1 MTDRSIKID
10 FGTDYALEFKNKWEK
25 NVNNTKQALE
35 SNGISIFTQKQ
46 IPQLETKHSKENK
59 NTEIKKNKKFE
70 KSFSKIKDSTHVLN
84 KSYSN
89 ALTFNNTP
97 STLDDETKKTRQN
110 AEFSE
115 FFNNIEETDK
125 GQDENDKTVDF
136 MKQDFQKG
144 FHSSGEITTLYEKDN
159 EHNSISLSASSFNTY
174 KSKNEKLSTA
184 FGGSYEYEKERT
196 ADNSENIKKNVNAYI
211 MAKYDSNKFIVAG
224 GGSANIYDKDT
235 QLYTINAGAMHKDSN
250 IALTMK
256 RQIVKTNNG
265 IENETNLK
273 LTLVNNDTDVNK
285 EQNIEESNTI
295 DNEAYNEI
303 HQDLDKM
310 KSILDKNI
318 NKNGL
323 GVDLELNTSSSSDE
337 YGVTV
342 QYSRVL
348 KKTTCKSDKKFSIT
362 PFAGVYDAH
371 PNTDEAFKF
380 STGVLGEYTLK
391 KSNGLNIDA
400 TLYAIN
406 NRTVQSG
413 NRPINSFMIS
423 LDANAKKGKW
433 NTNLNTGYINTNNNI
448 KLSYISTEIE
458 RRTEKTSIC
467 FNSTITHSN
476 MYGEAN
482 DDLQIGVKYS
492 YNF

>member
-1 MTDRSIKID
+1 
-10 FGTDYALEFKNKWEK
+10 
-25 NVNNTKQALE
+25 
-35 SNGISIFTQKQ
+35 
-46 IPQLETKHSKENK
+46 
-59 NTEIKKNKKFE
+59 
-70 KSFSKIKDSTHVLN
+70 
-84 KSYSN
+84 
-89 ALTFNNTP
+89 
-97 STLDDETKKTRQN
+97 
-110 AEFSE
+110 
-115 FFNNIEETDK
+115 
-125 GQDENDKTVDF
+125 
-136 MKQDFQKG
+136 
-144 FHSSGEITTLYEKDN
+144 
-159 EHNSISLSASSFNTY
+159 
-174 KSKNEKLSTA
+174 
-184 FGGSYEYEKERT
+184 
-196 ADNSENIKKNVNAYI
+196 
-211 MAKYDSNKFIVAG
+211 
-224 GGSANIYDKDT
+224 
-235 QLYTINAGAMHKDSN
+235 MHKDSN